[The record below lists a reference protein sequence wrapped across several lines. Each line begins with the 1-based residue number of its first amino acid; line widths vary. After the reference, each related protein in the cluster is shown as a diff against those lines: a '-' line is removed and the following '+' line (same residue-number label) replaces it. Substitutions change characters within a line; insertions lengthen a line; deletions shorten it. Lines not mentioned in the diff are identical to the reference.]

1 MDTSARLKR
10 GAKAAFQV
18 VAEEAILIH
27 LDTGTYYSL
36 NRVGTEFWERLDG
49 AQTLAEHA
57 AALAGQY
64 NVDTAMVTDDL
75 LELAEKL
82 KAEDLVELAA

>member
-1 MDTSARLKR
+1 MDETVRLKR
-10 GAKAAFQV
+10 GAKATFQV

-27 LDTGTYYSL
+27 MDTGTYYSL

-49 AQTLAEHA
+49 AQTLRQHA
-57 AALAGQY
+57 AALAEKY
-64 NVDTAMVTDDL
+64 NVDQAMVVGDL

-82 KAEDLVELAA
+82 AAEYLVERG